1 MFENIDINKLE
12 LKLKRGSNIN
22 LDDVSISEVED
33 IDNIVIDS
41 NKSSV
46 ERILDFLLKQKN
58 PYLFKVGGVIVKVD
72 FSNNNVSAD
81 NCITEVFKDI
91 YK

>member
-1 MFENIDINKLE
+1 ME

>member
-72 FSNNNVSAD
+72 FSKNNVSAD